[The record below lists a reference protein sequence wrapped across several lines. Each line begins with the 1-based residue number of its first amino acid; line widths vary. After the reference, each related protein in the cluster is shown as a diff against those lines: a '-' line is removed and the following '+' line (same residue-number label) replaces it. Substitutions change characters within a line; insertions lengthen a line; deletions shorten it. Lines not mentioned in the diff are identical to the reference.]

1 MIQSASRSAP
11 STFFGSI
18 TNTKALKAH
27 MLLSPN
33 LVLIPEVSVP
43 SESVPLVELPPIPL
57 SVSFQVVPLMEQ
69 AEQHVTFDHQ
79 PEWETLDPARRHWM
93 HLPRLTPNDC
103 FVLFSDKESLGI
115 GMELLVCGKDVW
127 PMSFIGKILSSAE
140 LYNSET
146 GTWRTLRSM
155 NKKRKMCCGVFIVGK
170 FYAIGFIGGA
180 DSKLLTCAVYDL
192 ARETWSKI
200 SNMSP
205 VRPNLRNDIPD
216 TSAASPVV
224 AVVSNQLYTADYA
237 EMSVRKYEKHKKA

>member
-1 MIQSASRSAP
+1 MWSTRMLKNAP
-11 STFFGSI
+11 SCLFG
-18 TNTKALKAH
+18 KA
-27 MLLSPN
+27 
-33 LVLIPEVSVP
+33 
-43 SESVPLVELPPIPL
+43 
-57 SVSFQVVPLMEQ
+57 
-69 AEQHVTFDHQ
+69 
-79 PEWETLDPARRHWM
+79 
-93 HLPRLTPNDC
+93 
-103 FVLFSDKESLGI
+103 SLG
-115 GMELLVCGKDVW
+115 ELAIISGGCD
-127 PMSFIGKILSSAE
+127 SQGKILSSAE